1 MSNSLDPQTIALLV
15 IPFIV
20 LELGLLLYALYDLFQ
35 EERRVRGD
43 SKIMWALIIAFVNII
58 GPLIYFFVGRDESRG
73 AESASGT
80 RPTTRVEPIER
91 ILATWPKLASGT
103 GAGEAAAGVEAGV
116 AAGGVAGVAAGV
128 AAGGAPAHELAISTS
143 GLTKRYSGGVI
154 ALDHLSLNVPSGSI
168 FGFLGPNGAGKTT
181 TLRLLTGLA
190 RATDGT
196 GTVAGIEIG
205 GTDGRLPRNIG
216 YLDQDP
222 RFYGWMRGRE
232 LLDMVGKLHGLHG
245 YELRQRVGEVF
256 EIVGLSDAAH
266 RRIGGYSG
274 GMRQRL
280 GIGQA
285 LINQPRVLFL
295 DEPVSSLD
303 PEGRR
308 DVLEIVSRL
317 RGTATVFMSTHILN
331 DVERVCDRV
340 AILNVGHLVV
350 EGPIDELLD
359 RYAQP
364 VYELEPEPQQDGAL
378 DRLAG
383 LLRGAAWVREIQT
396 TPDTVRV
403 FVNDP
408 KIAGPAILPAIAG
421 SGVTLARF
429 ERARPSLEDVFLRLV
444 AERPDIAV
452 APVNVP
458 VWGLDGRGRR

>member
-1 MSNSLDPQTIALLV
+1 VNSALDAATIAL
-15 IPFIV
+15 V
-20 LELGLLLYALYDLFQ
+20 LLPVLILQVGLMVYALHDLFG
-35 EERRVRGD
+35 EDRRVRGD
-43 SKIMWALIIAFVNII
+43 SKIMWACIIFFVNLI
-58 GPLIYFFVGRDESRG
+58 GPLLYFFVGRDDSRG
-73 AESASGT
+73 VDTGGETPAATESIG
-80 RPTTRVEPIER
+80 R
-91 ILATWPKLASGT
+91 ILATWPALPKT
-103 GAGEAAAGVEAGV
+103 EEAAVV
-116 AAGGVAGVAAGV
+116 
-128 AAGGAPAHELAISTS
+128 TT
-143 GLTKRYSGGVI
+143 GLTKRYGGGVV
-154 ALDHLSLNVPSGSI
+154 ALDHLDLTVPSGSI

-190 RATDGT
+190 TATDGS
-196 GTVAGIEIG
+196 GTVAGIRIG
-205 GTDGRLPRNIG
+205 GTGGDVARNIG

-222 RFYGWMRGRE
+222 RFYGWMKGRE
-232 LLDMVGKLHGLHG
+232 LLNLVGQLHGLQG
-245 YELRQRVGEVF
+245 AALRRRVGEVL
-256 EIVGLSDAAH
+256 EIVGLTEAAH

-308 DVLEIVSRL
+308 DILGIIARL

-364 VYELEPEPQQDGAL
+364 IYELEPEPQQPGAIE
-378 DRLAG
+378 RLAAAM
-383 LLRGAAWVREIQT
+383 RGQAWAGEIQAL
-396 TPDTVRV
+396 PDMVRV

-408 KIAGPAILPAIAG
+408 KVAGPAILPLVVS
-421 SGVTLARF
+421 SGVNLVRY

-444 AERPDIAV
+444 ADKGPAIAP
-452 APVNVP
+452 PVSVP

>member
-1 MSNSLDPQTIALLV
+1 MDAATIALVLV
-15 IPFIV
+15 PLII
-20 LELGLLLYALYDLFQ
+20 LELSLMGYALYDLFQ
-35 EERRVRGD
+35 EDRRVRGE
-43 SKIMWALIIAFVNII
+43 KIIWALVIVFVNVV
-58 GPLIYFFVGRDESRG
+58 GPLIYLFVGRDESRG
-73 AESASGT
+73 TETGGVASAPSAS
-80 RPTTRVEPIER
+80 IAA
-91 ILATWPKLASGT
+91 ILATWPTLSAT
-103 GAGEAAAGVEAGV
+103 QDAAV
-116 AAGGVAGVAAGV
+116 
-128 AAGGAPAHELAISTS
+128 TTTN
-143 GLTKRYSGGVI
+143 LTKRYGGIV
-154 ALDHLSLNVPSGSI
+154 ALDHLNLAVPSGTI

-190 RATDGT
+190 TATDGT
-196 GTVAGIEIG
+196 ATVAGVRTG
-205 GTDGRLPRNIG
+205 GTDGRLARNIG

-222 RFYGWMRGRE
+222 RFYPWMRGRE
-232 LLDMVGKLHGLHG
+232 LLVMVGQLHGLQG
-245 YELRQRVGEVF
+245 AALRQRVGEVL
-256 EIVGLSDAAH
+256 EIVGLQDAAN

-308 DVLEIVSRL
+308 DILEIISRL
-317 RGTATVFMSTHILN
+317 LGTATVFMSTHILN

-340 AILNVGHLVV
+340 AILNLGHLVV

-364 VYELEPEPQQDGAL
+364 IYELVPEPQQTGAI

-383 LLRGAAWVREIQT
+383 VMRGQPWAHDVQT
-396 TPDTVRV
+396 TPDSVRV

-408 KIAGPAILPAIAG
+408 KVAGPAILPLVVL
-421 SGVTLARF
+421 SGVGLVRY

-444 AERPDIAV
+444 AESGAQITP
-452 APVNVP
+452 PVTIP
-458 VWGLDGRGRR
+458 AWGLDGRGRR

>member
-1 MSNSLDPQTIALLV
+1 MNPATIALVLV
-15 IPFIV
+15 PLLI
-20 LELGLLLYALYDLFQ
+20 LQGGLMAFALYDLFQ
-35 EERRVRGD
+35 EDRVVKGQ
-43 SKIMWALIIAFVNII
+43 KIIWAIVIVFVSLV

-73 AESASGT
+73 GGAESVSPTPAAS
-80 RPTTRVEPIER
+80 I
-91 ILATWPKLASGT
+91 
-103 GAGEAAAGVEAGV
+103 AAALAGWPRLARTDEPAV
-116 AAGGVAGVAAGV
+116 A
-128 AAGGAPAHELAISTS
+128 TS
-143 GLTKRYSGGVI
+143 GLTKRYGGGIV
-154 ALDHLSLNVPSGSI
+154 ALDNLTLSVPAGSI

-190 RATDGT
+190 GATSGSAS
-196 GTVAGIEIG
+196 VAGVRIG
-205 GTDGRLPRNIG
+205 ATTGELARSIG

-222 RFYGWMRGRE
+222 RFYAWMRGRE
-232 LLDMVGKLHGLHG
+232 LLELVGRLHGLSG
-245 YELRQRVGEVF
+245 GELRQRVAEVL
-256 EIVGLSDAAH
+256 EIVGLTAASH

-285 LINQPRVLFL
+285 ILNRPAVLFL

-364 VYELEPEPQQDGAL
+364 IYELEPEPQQDGAVE
-378 DRLAG
+378 RLAAAV
-383 LLRGAAWVREIQT
+383 RGQPWVQEVRT

-408 KIAGPAILPAIAG
+408 GVAGPAILPLVVK
-421 SGVTLARF
+421 SGVRLVRY

-444 AERPDIAV
+444 AESGPPV
-452 APVNVP
+452 APTVSIP
-458 VWGLDGRGRR
+458 ATGLDGRGRR

>member
-1 MSNSLDPQTIALLV
+1 MDAPTIALVLV
-15 IPFIV
+15 PLII
-20 LELGLLLYALYDLFQ
+20 LELSLMGYALYDLFQ
-35 EERRVRGD
+35 EDRRVRGD
-43 SKIMWALIIAFVNII
+43 KIIWALVIVFVNVI
-58 GPLIYFFVGRDESRG
+58 GPLIYLFVGRDESRG
-73 AESASGT
+73 TETGGVGSAPSAS
-80 RPTTRVEPIER
+80 IAA
-91 ILATWPKLASGT
+91 ILATWPALSETQDASVT
-103 GAGEAAAGVEAGV
+103 
-116 AAGGVAGVAAGV
+116 
-128 AAGGAPAHELAISTS
+128 ITN
-143 GLTKRYSGGVI
+143 LTKRYGAGIV
-154 ALDHLSLNVPSGSI
+154 ALDHLNLAVPSGSI

-190 RATDGT
+190 TATDGT
-196 GTVAGIEIG
+196 ATVAGVRTG
-205 GTDGRLPRNIG
+205 GTDGRLARNIG

-232 LLDMVGKLHGLHG
+232 LLDMVAQLHGLHG
-245 YELRQRVGEVF
+245 AALRQRVGEVL
-256 EIVGLSDAAH
+256 EIVGLQDAAN

-340 AILNVGHLVV
+340 AILHLGRLVV

-364 VYELEPEPQQDGAL
+364 IYELVPEPQQPGAIE
-378 DRLAG
+378 RLAVVM
-383 LLRGAAWVREIQT
+383 RGQPWTHEVRT

-408 KIAGPAILPAIAG
+408 KVAGPAILPLVVS
-421 SGVTLARF
+421 SGVGLVRY

-444 AERPDIAV
+444 AESGLSIAP
-452 APVNVP
+452 PVEIP
-458 VWGLDGRGRR
+458 VTGLDGRGRR

>member
-1 MSNSLDPQTIALLV
+1 MHLSDGSSIDPATIAL
-15 IPFIV
+15 IIV
-20 LELGLLLYALYDLFQ
+20 PVLIVQVGLMGYALYDLFQ
-35 EERRVRGD
+35 EDRRVRGD
-43 SKIMWALIIAFVNII
+43 SKIMWAVIIAMINLI
-58 GPLIYFFVGRDESRG
+58 GPLIYFFVGRDDSRG
-73 AESASGT
+73 AATTEGQPAAAPSESIA
-80 RPTTRVEPIER
+80 R
-91 ILATWPKLASGT
+91 ILATWPSLAESADAAIQTTGLSKRY
-103 GAGEAAAGVEAGV
+103 GAGVV
-116 AAGGVAGVAAGV
+116 
-128 AAGGAPAHELAISTS
+128 
-143 GLTKRYSGGVI
+143 
-154 ALDHLSLNVPSGSI
+154 ALDNLNLTVPSGSI

-190 RATDGT
+190 TASSGS
-196 GTVAGIEIG
+196 GSVAGIKIG
-205 GTDGRLPRNIG
+205 GTGGDLARNIG

-232 LLDMVGKLHGLHG
+232 LLNMVGELHGLRG
-245 YELRQRVGEVF
+245 AALKQRVGEVL
-256 EIVGLSDAAH
+256 EIVGLTDAAH
-266 RRIGGYSG
+266 RRIAGYSG

-340 AILNVGHLVV
+340 AILNLGHLVV

-364 VYELEPEPQQDGAL
+364 VYELEPEPQQAGAI
-378 DRLAG
+378 DRLA
-383 LLRGAAWVREIQT
+383 AAMQGQPWAQEVRVL
-396 TPDTVRV
+396 PDMVRV

-408 KIAGPAILPAIAG
+408 KVAGPAILPLVV
-421 SGVTLARF
+421 SSRVNLVRY

-444 AERPDIAV
+444 AEKGPAV
-452 APVNVP
+452 APPVVVP
-458 VWGLDGRGRR
+458 AWGLDGRGRR

>member
-1 MSNSLDPQTIALLV
+1 MDAPTIALV
-15 IPFIV
+15 VVPFLIIQV
-20 LELGLLLYALYDLFQ
+20 GLMLYALYDLFQ
-35 EERRVRGD
+35 EDRRVRGD
-43 SKIMWALIIAFVNII
+43 SKIMWALIIFLVNVV
-58 GPLIYFFVGRDESRG
+58 GPLIYFFIGRDESRG
-73 AESASGT
+73 AETGGVGSAPSASIAG
-80 RPTTRVEPIER
+80 
-91 ILATWPKLASGT
+91 ILATWPRLAQGT
-103 GAGEAAAGVEAGV
+103 DAAIA
-116 AAGGVAGVAAGV
+116 
-128 AAGGAPAHELAISTS
+128 TT
-143 GLTKRYSGGVI
+143 GLTKRYGGIV
-154 ALDHLSLNVPSGSI
+154 ALDHLNLAVPSGSI

-190 RATDGT
+190 TATEGT
-196 GTVAGIEIG
+196 GTVAGVRIG
-205 GTDGRLPRNIG
+205 GTGGDLACNIG

-232 LLDMVGKLHGLHG
+232 LLTMVGQLHGLHG
-245 YELRQRVGEVF
+245 AVLRQRVGEVL
-256 EIVGLSDAAH
+256 EIVGLTEAAH

-285 LINQPRVLFL
+285 LINQPGVLFL

-308 DVLEIVSRL
+308 DILEIISRL

-364 VYELEPEPQQDGAL
+364 IYELEPEPQQDGAIE
-378 DRLAG
+378 RLAAAM
-383 LLRGAAWVREIQT
+383 RGQAWAREVRT

-408 KIAGPAILPAIAG
+408 KVAGPAILPLVVS
-421 SGVTLARF
+421 SGVNLVRY

-444 AERPDIAV
+444 AESGPPIAP
-452 APVNVP
+452 PVVVP
-458 VWGLDGRGRR
+458 AWGLDGRGRR

>member
-1 MSNSLDPQTIALLV
+1 MDAPTIALVLV
-15 IPFIV
+15 PLII
-20 LELGLLLYALYDLFQ
+20 LELSLMGYALYDLFQ
-35 EERRVRGD
+35 EDRRVRGE
-43 SKIMWALIIAFVNII
+43 KIIWALVIVFVNVV
-58 GPLIYFFVGRDESRG
+58 GPLIYLFAGRDESRG
-73 AESASGT
+73 TETGGVGSAPSAS
-80 RPTTRVEPIER
+80 IAA
-91 ILATWPKLASGT
+91 ILATWPALSAT
-103 GAGEAAAGVEAGV
+103 QDAAV
-116 AAGGVAGVAAGV
+116 
-128 AAGGAPAHELAISTS
+128 ITTN
-143 GLTKRYSGGVI
+143 LTKRYGAGIV
-154 ALDHLSLNVPSGSI
+154 ALDHLNLAVPSGSI

-190 RATDGT
+190 TATDGT
-196 GTVAGIEIG
+196 ATVAGVRTG
-205 GTDGRLPRNIG
+205 ATDGRLARNIG

-232 LLDMVGKLHGLHG
+232 LLDMVGQLHGLHG
-245 YELRQRVGEVF
+245 AALRQRVGEVL
-256 EIVGLSDAAH
+256 EIVGLQDAAN

-340 AILNVGHLVV
+340 AILHLGRLVV

-364 VYELEPEPQQDGAL
+364 IYELVPEPQQPGA
-378 DRLAG
+378 
-383 LLRGAAWVREIQT
+383 I
-396 TPDTVRV
+396 
-403 FVNDP
+403 
-408 KIAGPAILPAIAG
+408 
-421 SGVTLARF
+421 
-429 ERARPSLEDVFLRLV
+429 
-444 AERPDIAV
+444 
-452 APVNVP
+452 
-458 VWGLDGRGRR
+458 

>member
-1 MSNSLDPQTIALLV
+1 MDAATIALVVVPL
-15 IPFIV
+15 
-20 LELGLLLYALYDLFQ
+20 LLLQLGLMLFALYDLFQ
-35 EERRVRGD
+35 EDRRVRGD
-43 SKIMWALIIAFVNII
+43 KIIWALVIAFANVI
-58 GPLIYFFVGRDESRG
+58 GPLIYFFVGRDDSRG
-73 AESASGT
+73 VETGGVSAAPSASIAG
-80 RPTTRVEPIER
+80 
-91 ILATWPKLASGT
+91 ILATWPTLSEST
-103 GAGEAAAGVEAGV
+103 DAAV
-116 AAGGVAGVAAGV
+116 A
-128 AAGGAPAHELAISTS
+128 TT
-143 GLTKRYSGGVI
+143 GLTKRYGGIV
-154 ALDHLSLNVPSGSI
+154 ALDHLTLTVPSGSI

-190 RATDGT
+190 TATAGT
-196 GTVAGIEIG
+196 GTVAGVRIG
-205 GTDGRLPRNIG
+205 GTGGELARNIG

-232 LLDMVGKLHGLHG
+232 LLNLVGELHGLHG
-245 YELRQRVGEVF
+245 AALRQRVGEVL
-256 EIVGLSDAAH
+256 EIVGMTEAAH

-308 DVLEIVSRL
+308 DVLEIISRL

-340 AILNVGHLVV
+340 AILNLGHLVV

-364 VYELEPEPQQDGAL
+364 VYELEPEPQQPGSIE
-378 DRLAG
+378 RLAG
-383 LLRGAAWVREIQT
+383 VLRGQAWAREVRT

-408 KIAGPAILPAIAG
+408 GVAGPAILPLVVS
-421 SGVTLARF
+421 SGVNLVRY

-444 AERPDIAV
+444 AESGPPIAP
-452 APVNVP
+452 PVEIP
-458 VWGLDGRGRR
+458 VTGLDGRGRR

>member
-1 MSNSLDPQTIALLV
+1 ML
-15 IPFIV
+15 F
-20 LELGLLLYALYDLFQ
+20 ALYDLFQ
-35 EERRVRGD
+35 EDRRVRGD
-43 SKIMWALIIAFVNII
+43 KIIWALVIAFANVI
-58 GPLIYFFVGRDESRG
+58 GPLIYFFVGRDDSRG
-73 AESASGT
+73 VETGGVGAAPSASIAG
-80 RPTTRVEPIER
+80 
-91 ILATWPKLASGT
+91 ILATWPTLSESAD
-103 GAGEAAAGVEAGV
+103 AAV
-116 AAGGVAGVAAGV
+116 A
-128 AAGGAPAHELAISTS
+128 TT
-143 GLTKRYSGGVI
+143 GLTKRYGGIV
-154 ALDHLSLNVPSGSI
+154 ALDRLTLTVPSGSI

-190 RATDGT
+190 TATAGT
-196 GTVAGIEIG
+196 GTVAGVRIG
-205 GTDGRLPRNIG
+205 GTGGDLARNIG

-232 LLDMVGKLHGLHG
+232 LLNLVGELHGLHG
-245 YELRQRVGEVF
+245 AALRQRVGEVL
-256 EIVGLSDAAH
+256 EIVGMTEAAH

-308 DVLEIVSRL
+308 DVLEIISRL

-340 AILNVGHLVV
+340 AILNLGHLVV

-364 VYELEPEPQQDGAL
+364 IYELEPEPQQPGSIE
-378 DRLAG
+378 RLAG
-383 LLRGAAWVREIQT
+383 VLRGQAWAREIRT

-408 KIAGPAILPAIAG
+408 RVAGPAILPLVVS
-421 SGVTLARF
+421 SGVNLVRY

-444 AERPDIAV
+444 AESGPPIAP
-452 APVNVP
+452 PVEIP
-458 VWGLDGRGRR
+458 VTGLDGRGRR

>member
-1 MSNSLDPQTIALLV
+1 VSSSLGPQTIALLV
-15 IPFIV
+15 IPFV
-20 LELGLLLYALYDLFQ
+20 VVQVGLMLYALYDLFQ
-35 EERRVRGD
+35 EDRRVKGD
-43 SKIMWALIIAFVNII
+43 KIIWALVIAFVNII

-73 AESASGT
+73 AESDTGVR
-80 RPTTRVEPIER
+80 RPTSTEPIER
-91 ILATWPKLASGT
+91 ILATWPKLA
-103 GAGEAAAGVEAGV
+103 AGP
-116 AAGGVAGVAAGV
+116 AGGEDN
-128 AAGGAPAHELAISTS
+128 GGAEGRGGAELAIATT
-143 GLTKRYSGGVI
+143 GLTKRYGGGVV

-190 RATDGT
+190 QATDGT
-196 GTVAGIEIG
+196 GQVAGIPIG
-205 GTDGRLPRNIG
+205 ASDGRLARNIG

-232 LLDMVGKLHGLHG
+232 MLEMVGRLHGLHG
-245 YELRQRVGEVF
+245 HELRQRVGEVL
-256 EIVGLSDAAH
+256 EIVGLTDAAH
-266 RRIGGYSG
+266 RRVGGYSG

-285 LINQPRVLFL
+285 IINQPRVLFL

-317 RGTATVFMSTHILN
+317 RGVATVFMSTHILN

-359 RYAQP
+359 HYAQP
-364 VYELEPEPQQDGAL
+364 IYEIEPEPQQDGSI

-383 LLRGAAWVREIQT
+383 LLRREPWVREIQT

-408 KIAGPAILPAIAG
+408 KVAGPAILPALAG

-444 AERPDIAV
+444 AEKPEIAV
-452 APVNVP
+452 APRVEIP
-458 VWGLDGRGRR
+458 AWGLDGRGRR

>member
-1 MSNSLDPQTIALLV
+1 MTTIDPAIIALLAP
-15 IPFIV
+15 ILIV
-20 LELGLLLYALYDLFQ
+20 QVGLMLYALYDLFQ
-35 EERRVRGD
+35 EDRRVRGD
-43 SKIMWALIIAFVNII
+43 SKILWALVIAFVNLL
-58 GPLIYFFVGRDESRG
+58 GPLAYFFVGRDDSRG
-73 AESASGT
+73 AE
-80 RPTTRVEPIER
+80 IEGPAAVPADSIAR
-91 ILATWPKLASGT
+91 ILATWPVLPEKA
-103 GAGEAAAGVEAGV
+103 GAAVV
-116 AAGGVAGVAAGV
+116 
-128 AAGGAPAHELAISTS
+128 TT
-143 GLTKRYSGGVI
+143 GLTKRYGRGIV
-154 ALDHLSLNVPSGSI
+154 ALDHLDLTVPSGSI

-190 RATDGT
+190 TATDGS
-196 GTVAGIEIG
+196 GAVAGVRIG
-205 GTDGRLPRNIG
+205 GTGGVLARNVG

-232 LLDMVGKLHGLHG
+232 LLTMVGQLHGLHG
-245 YELRQRVGEVF
+245 AALRQRVGEVL
-256 EIVGLSDAAH
+256 EIVGLTDSAH

-308 DVLEIVSRL
+308 DVLEIISKL
-317 RGTATVFMSTHILN
+317 RGIATVFMSTHILN

-340 AILNVGHLVV
+340 AILNLGHLVV

-364 VYELEPEPQQDGAL
+364 IYELEPEPRQPDAV
-378 DRLAG
+378 DRLAAAM
-383 LLRGAAWVREIQT
+383 RGQAWAGDVKT

-403 FVNDP
+403 FVTDP
-408 KIAGPAILPAIAG
+408 KVAGPAILPLVVA
-421 SGVTLARF
+421 SGVSLVRY

-444 AERPDIAV
+444 AESGPAIAPTV
-452 APVNVP
+452 AVP
-458 VWGLDGRGRR
+458 AWGLDGRGRR

>member
-1 MSNSLDPQTIALLV
+1 MHSIDAPTVALL
-15 IPFIV
+15 IV
-20 LELGLLLYALYDLFQ
+20 PLLIIEVGLLLYALYDLFQ
-35 EERRVRGD
+35 EDRRVKGD
-43 SKIMWALIIAFVNII
+43 SKILWALIILLVNVV
-58 GPLIYFFVGRDESRG
+58 GPLIYLFGGRDESRG
-73 AESASGT
+73 TATGEAAPPPGESIGL
-80 RPTTRVEPIER
+80 
-91 ILATWPKLASGT
+91 ILATWPRLQATS
-103 GAGEAAAGVEAGV
+103 EAAV
-116 AAGGVAGVAAGV
+116 
-128 AAGGAPAHELAISTS
+128 STS
-143 GLTKRYSGGVI
+143 GLTKRYGGGIV
-154 ALDHLSLNVPSGSI
+154 ALDHLNLSVPSGSI

-190 RATDGT
+190 TATAGT
-196 GTVAGIEIG
+196 GSVAGVPIG
-205 GTDGRLPRNIG
+205 RTDGRLARNIG

-232 LLDMVGKLHGLHG
+232 MLDMVASLHGLHG
-245 YELRQRVGEVF
+245 VERRKRVDEVL
-256 EIVGLSDAAH
+256 EIVGLREAGH

-308 DVLEIVSRL
+308 DVLEIIARL

-364 VYELEPEPQQDGAL
+364 IYELEPEPQQPGAI
-378 DRLAG
+378 DKLAG
-383 LLRGAAWVREIQT
+383 LIRGQAWAADVRT

-403 FVNDP
+403 FVKDP
-408 KIAGPAILPAIAG
+408 KVAGPAILPLLVK
-421 SGVTLARF
+421 SGVALARY
-429 ERARPSLEDVFLRLV
+429 ERARPSLEDVFLHLV
-444 AERPDIAV
+444 ASSGPAV
-452 APVNVP
+452 APQVEIP
-458 VWGLDGRGRR
+458 VTGLDGRGRR

>member
-1 MSNSLDPQTIALLV
+1 MQVAQIALIV
-15 IPFIV
+15 IPLV
-20 LELGLLLYALYDLFQ
+20 LIEVGLMLFAVYDLFQ
-35 EERRVRGD
+35 EDRRVRGN
-43 SKIMWALIIAFVNII
+43 SKVVWALVIFFVNGI
-58 GPLIYFFVGRDESRG
+58 GPLIYLFAGRDESRG
-73 AESASGT
+73 AETGGVGPTSAASIAG
-80 RPTTRVEPIER
+80 
-91 ILATWPKLASGT
+91 ILSSWPKLAST
-103 GAGEAAAGVEAGV
+103 GEPAIVTQGLAKSYGRV
-116 AAGGVAGVAAGV
+116 AAL
-128 AAGGAPAHELAISTS
+128 E
-143 GLTKRYSGGVI
+143 R
-154 ALDHLSLNVPSGSI
+154 LDLEVPSGSI

-190 RATDGT
+190 TATG
-196 GTVAGIEIG
+196 GSATVAGVRIG
-205 GTDGRLPRNIG
+205 GTGGELPRHIG

-232 LLDMVGKLHGLHG
+232 LLELVGKLHGLHG
-245 YELRQRVGEVF
+245 TELRQRVGDVL
-256 EIVGLSDAAH
+256 EIVGLTEAAH
-266 RRIGGYSG
+266 RRIAGYSG

-285 LINQPRVLFL
+285 ILNRPQVLFL

-340 AILNVGHLVV
+340 AILNLGHLVV

-364 VYELEPEPQQDGAL
+364 VYELEPEPQQPGSIE
-378 DRLAG
+378 RLADAM
-383 LLRGAAWVREIQT
+383 RGQPWARDIVC

-408 KIAGPAILPAIAG
+408 KVAGPEILPLVVS
-421 SGVTLARF
+421 SGVGLVRY

-444 AERPDIAV
+444 AESSMPTIPRV
-452 APVNVP
+452 AIPVT
-458 VWGLDGRGRR
+458 GLDGRARR

>member
-1 MSNSLDPQTIALLV
+1 MHTSTLSIDPATIALVVVPIL
-15 IPFIV
+15 I
-20 LELGLLLYALYDLFQ
+20 LQYGLMLYALYDLFG
-35 EERRVRGD
+35 EDRRVRGD
-43 SKIMWALIIAFVNII
+43 SKIVWALVIALVNLF
-58 GPLIYFFVGRDESRG
+58 GPLLYFFVGRDDSRG
-73 AESASGT
+73 AETGSEMGAAAAATDS
-80 RPTTRVEPIER
+80 IAR
-91 ILATWPKLASGT
+91 ILATWPTLPET
-103 GAGEAAAGVEAGV
+103 TEAAVV
-116 AAGGVAGVAAGV
+116 
-128 AAGGAPAHELAISTS
+128 TT
-143 GLTKRYSGGVI
+143 GLTKRYGGGVV
-154 ALDHLSLNVPSGSI
+154 ALDHLNLTVPSGSI

-190 RATDGT
+190 TATDGS
-196 GTVAGIEIG
+196 GTVAGVRIG
-205 GTDGRLPRNIG
+205 GTSGELARNIG

-232 LLDMVGKLHGLHG
+232 LLDMVGQLHGLHG
-245 YELRQRVGEVF
+245 AALRQRVGEVL
-256 EIVGLSDAAH
+256 EIVGLTDAAH

-303 PEGRR
+303 PAGRR
-308 DVLEIVSRL
+308 DILEIISKL

-340 AILNVGHLVV
+340 AILNLGHLVV

-364 VYELEPEPQQDGAL
+364 VYELEPEPRQPGAI
-378 DRLAG
+378 DRLATAM
-383 LLRGAAWVREIQT
+383 RGQAWAGEIRTQA
-396 TPDTVRV
+396 DMVRV

-408 KIAGPAILPAIAG
+408 AVAGPAILPLVVA
-421 SGVTLARF
+421 SGVRLVRY

-444 AERPDIAV
+444 AGGGPAIAP
-452 APVNVP
+452 PVIVP
-458 VWGLDGRGRR
+458 EWGLDGRGRR

>member
-1 MSNSLDPQTIALLV
+1 MQISSDVSLDPATIALVLV
-15 IPFIV
+15 PLAI
-20 LELGLLLYALYDLFQ
+20 LQLGLMGYALYDLFQ
-35 EERRVRGD
+35 EDRRVRGD
-43 SKIMWALIIAFVNII
+43 SKIMWALIIFFVNMF
-58 GPLIYFFVGRDESRG
+58 GPLLYFFVGRDDSRG
-73 AESASGT
+73 AETGGETPA
-80 RPTTRVEPIER
+80 PTESIGR
-91 ILATWPKLASGT
+91 ILATWPALAQT
-103 GAGEAAAGVEAGV
+103 AEAAVV
-116 AAGGVAGVAAGV
+116 
-128 AAGGAPAHELAISTS
+128 TT
-143 GLTKRYSGGVI
+143 GLTKRYGSGVV
-154 ALDHLSLNVPSGSI
+154 ALEHLDLSVPSGSI

-190 RATDGT
+190 AATDGT
-196 GTVAGIEIG
+196 GTVAGIRIG
-205 GTDGRLPRNIG
+205 GTGGDLARNIG

-222 RFYGWMRGRE
+222 RFYGWMKGRE
-232 LLDMVGKLHGLHG
+232 LLNMVGQLHGLHG
-245 YELRQRVGEVF
+245 AALRQRVGEVL
-256 EIVGLSDAAH
+256 EIVGLTDAAH
-266 RRIGGYSG
+266 RTIGGYSG

-285 LINQPRVLFL
+285 IINQPRVLFL

-308 DVLEIVSRL
+308 DILEIISKL

-364 VYELEPEPQQDGAL
+364 VYELEPEPQQPGAI
-378 DRLAG
+378 DRLAAAM
-383 LLRGAAWVREIQT
+383 RGQAWAQEVQT
-396 TPDTVRV
+396 TPDSVRV

-408 KIAGPAILPAIAG
+408 KVAGPAILPLVVS
-421 SGVTLARF
+421 SGVNLVRY

-444 AERPDIAV
+444 AGGDQPV
-452 APVNVP
+452 APQVAVP

>member
-1 MSNSLDPQTIALLV
+1 MQVAQIALIV
-15 IPFIV
+15 IPLV
-20 LELGLLLYALYDLFQ
+20 LIEVGLMLFAVYDLFQ
-35 EERRVRGD
+35 EDRRVRGN
-43 SKIMWALIIAFVNII
+43 SKVVWALVIFFVNGI
-58 GPLIYFFVGRDESRG
+58 GPLIYLFAGRDESRG
-73 AESASGT
+73 AETGGVGPTSAASIAG
-80 RPTTRVEPIER
+80 
-91 ILATWPKLASGT
+91 ILSSWPKLAST
-103 GAGEAAAGVEAGV
+103 GEPAIVTQGLAKSYGRV
-116 AAGGVAGVAAGV
+116 AAL
-128 AAGGAPAHELAISTS
+128 E
-143 GLTKRYSGGVI
+143 R
-154 ALDHLSLNVPSGSI
+154 LDLEVPSGSI

-190 RATDGT
+190 TATG
-196 GTVAGIEIG
+196 GSATVAGVRIG
-205 GTDGRLPRNIG
+205 GTGGELPRHIG

-232 LLDMVGKLHGLHG
+232 LLELVGKLHGLHG
-245 YELRQRVGEVF
+245 AELRKRVGDVL
-256 EIVGLSDAAH
+256 EIVGLTEAAH
-266 RRIGGYSG
+266 RRIAGYSG

-285 LINQPRVLFL
+285 ILNRPQVLFL

-340 AILNVGHLVV
+340 AILNLGHLVV

-364 VYELEPEPQQDGAL
+364 VYELEPEPQQPGSIE
-378 DRLAG
+378 RLADAM
-383 LLRGAAWVREIQT
+383 RGQPWARDIVC

-408 KIAGPAILPAIAG
+408 KVAGPEILPLVVS
-421 SGVTLARF
+421 SGVGLVRY

-444 AERPDIAV
+444 AESSMPTTPVV
-452 APVNVP
+452 AIPAT
-458 VWGLDGRGRR
+458 GLDGRARR

>member
-1 MSNSLDPQTIALLV
+1 M
-15 IPFIV
+15 
-20 LELGLLLYALYDLFQ
+20 GYALYDLFQ
-35 EERRVRGD
+35 EDRRVRGE
-43 SKIMWALIIAFVNII
+43 KVIWALVIVFVNVI
-58 GPLIYFFVGRDESRG
+58 GPLIYLFAGRDESRG
-73 AESASGT
+73 AETGGVASAPSAS
-80 RPTTRVEPIER
+80 IAA
-91 ILATWPKLASGT
+91 ILATWPTLSAT
-103 GAGEAAAGVEAGV
+103 QDAAV
-116 AAGGVAGVAAGV
+116 
-128 AAGGAPAHELAISTS
+128 TTTN
-143 GLTKRYSGGVI
+143 LTKRYGAGIV
-154 ALDHLSLNVPSGSI
+154 ALDHLNLAVPSGSI

-190 RATDGT
+190 TATDGT
-196 GTVAGIEIG
+196 ATVAGVRIG
-205 GTDGRLPRNIG
+205 GTDGRLARNIG

-222 RFYGWMRGRE
+222 RFYPWMRGRE
-232 LLDMVGKLHGLHG
+232 LLVMVGQLHGLQG
-245 YELRQRVGEVF
+245 AALRQRVGEVL
-256 EIVGLSDAAH
+256 EIVGLQDAAN

-308 DVLEIVSRL
+308 DILEIISRL

-340 AILNVGHLVV
+340 AILHLGHLVV

-364 VYELEPEPQQDGAL
+364 IYELVPEPQQPGAI

-383 LLRGAAWVREIQT
+383 VMRGQPWAHDVQT

-408 KIAGPAILPAIAG
+408 KVAGPAILPLVVS
-421 SGVTLARF
+421 SGVGLARY

-444 AERPDIAV
+444 AESGSQITP
-452 APVNVP
+452 PVTIP
-458 VWGLDGRGRR
+458 AWGLDGRGRR

>member
-1 MSNSLDPQTIALLV
+1 MDAPTIALVVL
-15 IPFIV
+15 PFLIV
-20 LELGLLLYALYDLFQ
+20 QVGMMLYALYDLFQ
-35 EERRVRGD
+35 EDRRVKGD
-43 SKIMWALIIAFVNII
+43 KIIWALVIAFVNII

-73 AESASGT
+73 ADTGGVSSAPSGSIAT
-80 RPTTRVEPIER
+80 
-91 ILATWPKLASGT
+91 ILATWPALSAT
-103 GAGEAAAGVEAGV
+103 TDAAV
-116 AAGGVAGVAAGV
+116 
-128 AAGGAPAHELAISTS
+128 TTTN
-143 GLTKRYSGGVI
+143 LTKRYGGIV
-154 ALDHLSLNVPSGSI
+154 ALDHLNLAVPSGSI

-190 RATDGT
+190 TATGGT
-196 GTVAGIEIG
+196 GTVAGVTIG
-205 GTDGRLPRNIG
+205 GAGGELARNIG

-222 RFYGWMRGRE
+222 RFYGWMKGRE
-232 LLDMVGKLHGLHG
+232 LLEMVGELHGLHG
-245 YELRQRVGEVF
+245 AALRQRVGEVL
-256 EIVGLSDAAH
+256 EIVGLQDAAQ

-285 LINQPRVLFL
+285 IINQPRVLFL

-308 DVLEIVSRL
+308 DVLEIISRL

-364 VYELEPEPQQDGAL
+364 IFEMVPEPQQDGAI
-378 DRLAG
+378 DRLAAVM
-383 LLRGAAWVREIQT
+383 RGQPWTHEVQT

-403 FVNDP
+403 FVKDP
-408 KIAGPAILPAIAG
+408 KVAGPAILPLVAA
-421 SGVTLARF
+421 SGVNLVRY

-444 AERPDIAV
+444 ASSGPAIAPSV
-452 APVNVP
+452 EIPVT
-458 VWGLDGRGRR
+458 GLDGRGRR

>member
-1 MSNSLDPQTIALLV
+1 MDATTIALVVL
-15 IPFIV
+15 PFLIIQV
-20 LELGLLLYALYDLFQ
+20 GLMLYALYDLFQ
-35 EERRVRGD
+35 EDRRVRGD
-43 SKIMWALIIAFVNII
+43 KIIWALVIAFVNII

-73 AESASGT
+73 AETGGT
-80 RPTTRVEPIER
+80 GGVGAAPAESIAR
-91 ILATWPKLASGT
+91 ILATWPRLTAGT
-103 GAGEAAAGVEAGV
+103 DA
-116 AAGGVAGVAAGV
+116 
-128 AAGGAPAHELAISTS
+128 AISTT
-143 GLTKRYSGGVI
+143 GLSKRYPQGVV
-154 ALDHLSLNVPSGSI
+154 ALENLNLIVPSGSV

-181 TLRLLTGLA
+181 TLRLLAGLA
-190 RATDGT
+190 TATAGT
-196 GTVAGIEIG
+196 GTVAGVRIG
-205 GTDGRLPRNIG
+205 GTGGELARNIG

-232 LLDMVGKLHGLHG
+232 LLNMVGELHGLHG
-245 YELRQRVGEVF
+245 AALRQRVGEVL
-256 EIVGLSDAAH
+256 EIVGLTDAAY

-308 DVLEIVSRL
+308 DILEIISRL

-364 VYELEPEPQQDGAL
+364 IYELEPEPQQDGAIE
-378 DRLAG
+378 RLAG
-383 LLRGAAWVREIQT
+383 AMRGQPWAQEVRT

-408 KIAGPAILPAIAG
+408 KIAGPAILPLVIS
-421 SGVTLARF
+421 SGVGLVRY

-444 AERPDIAV
+444 AESGLQTAPTV
-452 APVNVP
+452 AIPA
-458 VWGLDGRGRR
+458 WGLDGRGRR